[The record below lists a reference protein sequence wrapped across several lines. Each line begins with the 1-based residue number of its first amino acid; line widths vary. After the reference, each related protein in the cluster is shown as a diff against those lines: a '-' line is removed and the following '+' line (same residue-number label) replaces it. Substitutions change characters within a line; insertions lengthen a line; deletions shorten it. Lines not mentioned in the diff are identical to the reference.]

1 VADDFTERYGD
12 LINGSY
18 DCVDRV
24 VLNAFFSIG
33 HNPGGFRSWWRRLH
47 GGSDDQLDDAHLMRM
62 AGRFARRV
70 KAWAAANGVPVIF
83 CTAGERKHL
92 IAEQYLEE
100 NSVSPGVFLVL
111 AAKAPATVWKVHRSA
126 RGAITRLEK
135 KREHV
140 CHYSFHIMDPVFG
153 HLVIKM
159 SGHPPFGAQVILN
172 GHEYVA
178 VAAQAEGIGF
188 TKEGNCLTGIADPQG
203 LARVAD
209 AWPRDAAIGRLGQ
222 VCDGWI
228 YTACLCFGLDL
239 AEQERSGF
247 RYGYSVYQAE
257 YSRNLLFKSGA
268 QMEVLFDRILD
279 RTRSRL
285 DIPAI
290 RTLFGLKTRPHRTRK
305 AGPPAQE
312 IVLEKPRYGL
322 SWFRISFGRLQLKAC
337 TKGEHVLRFEA
348 TMHNAKE
355 LRCRRSLDNFDQI
368 IDRLAGMADRFTAAL
383 DCADIGFLPD
393 GVLDELPL
401 PAQAGASRIAG
412 IDLNKPRIRAAL
424 AAALALAP
432 APGGFIV
439 AEHAARV
446 RQITGHHGYTI
457 RQAAYDLRKL
467 RGKQLVDKPG
477 RTRRYHVP
485 PPAARTISAMLT
497 LRDHAIAP
505 DPGRSPYGPQAQDLD
520 RRRPRLRDLARYWP
534 FVAGMRG
541 PSAAAAMGGGG
552 GLAAAVLVLAT
563 FLAAVTIRRSGRL
576 VNRRAADRISVQ
588 RAPLRR

>member
-1 VADDFTERYGD
+1 MADDFSERYGD

-24 VLNAFFSIG
+24 VLNAWFPMG
-33 HNPGGFRSWWRRLH
+33 VNPGGLRTWWRRLH
-47 GGSDDQLDDAHLMRM
+47 GSDDQLDSTHLMRM

-70 KAWAAANGVPVIF
+70 KAWAAASGVPLIF
-83 CTAGERKHL
+83 CKAGERKHL
-92 IAEQYLEE
+92 IAEDYLETH
-100 NSVSPGVFLVL
+100 VVTTGVFLIL

-126 RGAITRLEK
+126 RGVITDIEK
-135 KREHV
+135 KREYV
-140 CHYSFHIMDPVFG
+140 YHYSFHIMDPAFG
-153 HLVIKM
+153 HLTIKM

-188 TKEGNCLTGIADPQG
+188 TKEGNCFTGIADPQR

-222 VCDGWI
+222 VCDRWI
-228 YTACLCFGLDL
+228 YSACLCFGLDL
-239 AEQERSGF
+239 AEQQASGF
-247 RYGYSVYQAE
+247 RYAYSVYQAE

-268 QMEVLFDRILD
+268 QMEDLFDRVLD

-290 RTLFGLKTRPHRTRK
+290 RTLFGLKTRPHRNRK
-305 AGPPAQE
+305 ASPPAQE
-312 IVLEKPRYGL
+312 IVIEKPRYGL
-322 SWFRISFGRLQLKAC
+322 SWFRISFGRLQLKAY

-348 TMHNAKE
+348 TVHNTRE
-355 LRCRRSLDNFDQI
+355 LRCRRSLENFAEI
-368 IDRLAGMADRFTAAL
+368 ITLLAGMADRFATAL
-383 DCADIGFLPD
+383 DCADTGFLPD

-401 PAQAGASRIAG
+401 PAQAGARRVAG

-424 AAALALAP
+424 SAALALAP
-432 APGGFIV
+432 APGGFTA

-446 RQITGHHGYTI
+446 RQITGHDGYTT

-485 PPAARTISAMLT
+485 PPAARTISALLT
-497 LRDHAIAP
+497 LRNHVIAP
-505 DPGRSPYGPQAQDLD
+505 ILAGIRSPRMGPK
-520 RRRPRLRDLARYWP
+520 PRIW
-534 FVAGMRG
+534 
-541 PSAAAAMGGGG
+541 
-552 GLAAAVLVLAT
+552 T
-563 FLAAVTIRRSGRL
+563 
-576 VNRRAADRISVQ
+576 AADRDYET
-588 RAPLRR
+588 LRIGMQTLFRHLGIETQPAAA

>member
-1 VADDFTERYGD
+1 VADDFSERYGD

-24 VLNAFFSIG
+24 VLNAWFPMG
-33 HNPGGFRSWWRRLH
+33 VNPGGLRTWWRRLH
-47 GGSDDQLDDAHLMRM
+47 GGDDQLDNTHLMRM

-70 KAWAAANGVPVIF
+70 KAWAAASGVPLIF
-83 CTAGERKHL
+83 CKAGERKHL
-92 IAEQYLEE
+92 IAEDYLETH
-100 NSVSPGVFLVL
+100 VVTTGVFLIL

-126 RGAITRLEK
+126 RGVITNIEK
-135 KREHV
+135 KREYV
-140 CHYSFHIMDPVFG
+140 YHYSFHIMDPAFG
-153 HLVIKM
+153 HLTIKM

-188 TKEGNCLTGIADPQG
+188 TKEGNCFTEIADPQC

-209 AWPRDAAIGRLGQ
+209 AWPQHAAIGRLGQ
-222 VCDGWI
+222 VCDRWI
-228 YTACLCFGLDL
+228 YSACLCFGLDL

-247 RYGYSVYQAE
+247 RYAYSVYQAE

-268 QMEVLFDRILD
+268 QMEELFDRVLD

-312 IVLEKPRYGL
+312 IVIEKPRYGL
-322 SWFRISFGRLQLKAC
+322 SWFRISFGRLQLKAY

-348 TMHNAKE
+348 TVHNTRE
-355 LRCRRSLDNFDQI
+355 LRCRRSLENFAEI
-368 IDRLAGMADRFTAAL
+368 ITLLAGMADRFTTAL
-383 DCADIGFLPD
+383 DCADTGFLPD

-401 PAQAGASRIAG
+401 PAQAGLRRVAG

-424 AAALALAP
+424 SAALALAP
-432 APGGFIV
+432 APGGFTV

-446 RQITGHHGYTI
+446 RQITGHDGYTT

-467 RGKQLVDKPG
+467 RGKHLVDKPG

-485 PPAARTISAMLT
+485 PPAARTISALLT
-497 LRDHAIAP
+497 LRDHVIAP
-505 DPGRSPYGPQAQDLD
+505 ILAGVRSP
-520 RRRPRLRDLARYWP
+520 R
-534 FVAGMRG
+534 
-541 PSAAAAMGGGG
+541 MGRKPKIW
-552 GLAAAVLVLAT
+552 T
-563 FLAAVTIRRSGRL
+563 
-576 VNRRAADRISVQ
+576 AADRDYE
-588 RAPLRR
+588 ALRIGMQTLFRHVGIETLPAAA